1 MRILIGLITG
11 MISGAT
17 PILLAALGGAFTFYA
32 GVFNIAMEGMMLTGA
47 FFAVLGSYFFQ
58 SWLVGI
64 LLAILG
70 SLCMALIFIFFAVR
84 LHTDEFITGIALN
97 LFAVGATTY
106 MLRQIF
112 NVKGVFSAPGI
123 IAIPNL
129 DIPLINQIPFL
140 GQIISGQNLMVYVTM
155 IATLLS
161 AYLIFKTRFGLRV
174 RAAGYNAASLDSSG
188 VSSARMRVWS
198 LLICG
203 VLCGLAGAFLSLGY
217 VRLFSENM
225 SAGRGWISLAA
236 IILVNGN
243 PWGVAII
250 SLVFGF
256 SDGLGL
262 LLQGYNVPSQF
273 TAMVPYLATLIALY
287 FYSMK
292 LKRTPIGRAYL
303 RKHKHEHS

>member
-1 MRILIGLITG
+1 VRILLGLING

-17 PILLAALGGAFTFYA
+17 PILLAALGGSFTFYA

-47 FFAVLGSYFFQ
+47 FFAVLGSYYFQ

-64 LLAILG
+64 LLAVLG
-70 SLCMALIFIFFAVR
+70 SLLLAVIFVIFAVG

-97 LFAVGATTY
+97 LFAVGTTTY
-106 MLRQIF
+106 LLRQIF
-112 NVKGVFSAPGI
+112 KVKGVYSAPGI
-123 IAIPNL
+123 LAIPNVN
-129 DIPLINQIPFL
+129 IPLIEKIPFL
-140 GQIISGQNLMVYVTM
+140 GQILSGQNLMVYITVF
-155 IATLLS
+155 ATLLS
-161 AYLIFKTRFGLRV
+161 AYLVFKTRFGLRL
-174 RAAGYNAASLDSSG
+174 RAAGYNAPSLDSSG

-198 LLICG
+198 LLVCG

-217 VRLFSENM
+217 VRLFAENM

-243 PWGVAII
+243 PWGIAVI

-262 LLQGYNVPSQF
+262 LLQGYAIPAQF
-273 TAMVPYLATLIALY
+273 TAMVPYIATLIALY
-287 FYSMK
+287 FYSV
-292 LKRTPIGRAYL
+292 RGRKKSLA
-303 RKHKHEHS
+303 

>member
-1 MRILIGLITG
+1 MRILLGLING

-17 PILLAALGGAFTFYA
+17 PILLAALGGSFTFYA

-47 FFAVLGSYFFQ
+47 FFAVLGSYYFQ

-64 LLAILG
+64 LLAVLG
-70 SLCMALIFIFFAVR
+70 SLLLAVIFVVFAVG

-97 LFAVGATTY
+97 LFAVGTTTY
-106 MLRQIF
+106 LLRQIF
-112 NVKGVFSAPGI
+112 KVKGVFSAPGI
-123 IAIPNL
+123 LAIPNVN
-129 DIPLINQIPFL
+129 IPFVEQIPFL
-140 GQIISGQNLMVYVTM
+140 GQILSGQNLMVYVTVLS
-155 IATLLS
+155 TLVS
-161 AYLIFKTRFGLRV
+161 AYLVFKTRFGLRL
-174 RAAGYNAASLDSSG
+174 RAAGYNAPSLDSSG

-198 LLICG
+198 LLVCG

-217 VRLFSENM
+217 VRLFAENM

-243 PWGVAII
+243 PWGIAVI

-262 LLQGYNVPSQF
+262 LLQGYAIPAQF
-273 TAMVPYLATLIALY
+273 TAMVPYIATLIALY
-287 FYSMK
+287 FYSV
-292 LKRTPIGRAYL
+292 RGRKKSLA
-303 RKHKHEHS
+303 

>member
-1 MRILIGLITG
+1 VRILLGLING

-17 PILLAALGGAFTFYA
+17 PILLAALGGSFTFYA

-47 FFAVLGSYFFQ
+47 FFAVLGSYYFQ

-64 LLAILG
+64 LLAVLG
-70 SLCMALIFIFFAVR
+70 SLLLAVIFVIFAVG

-97 LFAVGATTY
+97 LFAVGTTTY
-106 MLRQIF
+106 LLRQIF
-112 NVKGVFSAPGI
+112 KVKGVYSAPGI
-123 IAIPNL
+123 LAIPNVN
-129 DIPLINQIPFL
+129 IPLIEKIPFL
-140 GQIISGQNLMVYVTM
+140 GQILSGQNLMVYITVF
-155 IATLLS
+155 ATLLS
-161 AYLIFKTRFGLRV
+161 AYLVFKTRFGLRL
-174 RAAGYNAASLDSSG
+174 RAAGYNSPSLDSSG

-198 LLICG
+198 LLVCG

-217 VRLFSENM
+217 VRLFAENM

-243 PWGVAII
+243 PWGIAII

-262 LLQGYNVPSQF
+262 LLQGYAIPAQF

-287 FYSMK
+287 FYSVQ
-292 LKRTPIGRAYL
+292 
-303 RKHKHEHS
+303 RKKKSLA